1 MLQIKTTKFTKFC
14 TLTWTYDTHNFNK
27 HIALNSTQKNPIKK
41 YKSFRYNL
49 NKKNFI
55 TRSRKVAGKLQNT
68 DLDK

>member
-1 MLQIKTTKFTKFC
+1 MHNIPVPPPPQTTAIYKDFK
-14 TLTWTYDTHNFNK
+14 K
-27 HIALNSTQKNPIKK
+27 STAICKVYNVGLRYIKK